1 MDFGPKNP
9 SLALLIAVQVD
20 SAAESGFT
28 LKQGHFL
35 GRSEVARPRKSKRLI
50 ISELARRIRS

>member
-9 SLALLIAVQVD
+9 SLALLMAVQPD

-28 LKQGHFL
+28 LKQGDFL
-35 GRSEVARPRKSKRLI
+35 GRSEVARPRESKCLI
-50 ISELARRIRS
+50 IGESACRIRG